1 MAQHSQ
7 SNNKRRTQDIYRQI
21 VDAEWRTSVT
31 TIRTDIYFFSNQFSK
46 LKSSSPRRFLAQ
58 HSVARLGDKTR
69 DHLQRKVLAQHKR
82 AREIRWKQTCYPGR
96 FFARQRKAKGF
107 LKGVSRKI
115 DDTYATRKNLNEIR
129 DLVLNVSEAYA
140 KTCRAKIVLKIV
152 GASML
157 HGITGIILKSNIV
170 ALKLVVVNRPVSPW

>member
-21 VDAEWRTSVT
+21 VDVEWRTSVT
-31 TIRTDIYFFSNQFSK
+31 TIRTDRYFFSNQFSK
-46 LKSSSPRRFLAQ
+46 LKSSSPRRFLTQ

-69 DHLQRKVLAQHKR
+69 DHLQ
-82 AREIRWKQTCYPGR
+82 
-96 FFARQRKAKGF
+96 
-107 LKGVSRKI
+107 
-115 DDTYATRKNLNEIR
+115 RKNLNEIR

-140 KTCRAKIVLKIV
+140 KTCSAKIVLKIV

-157 HGITGIILKSNIV
+157 HGIILKSNIV

>member
-31 TIRTDIYFFSNQFSK
+31 TIRTDRYFFSNQFSK
-46 LKSSSPRRFLAQ
+46 LKSSSPRRFLTQ

-69 DHLQRKVLAQHKR
+69 DHLQ
-82 AREIRWKQTCYPGR
+82 
-96 FFARQRKAKGF
+96 
-107 LKGVSRKI
+107 
-115 DDTYATRKNLNEIR
+115 RKNLNEIR

-140 KTCRAKIVLKIV
+140 KTCSAKIVLKIV

-157 HGITGIILKSNIV
+157 HGIILKSNIV

>member
-7 SNNKRRTQDIYRQI
+7 SNNKRRTQDICRQI

-31 TIRTDIYFFSNQFSK
+31 TIRTDRYFFSNQFSK

-58 HSVARLGDKTR
+58 QSVARLGDKTR
-69 DHLQRKVLAQHKR
+69 DHLQ
-82 AREIRWKQTCYPGR
+82 
-96 FFARQRKAKGF
+96 
-107 LKGVSRKI
+107 
-115 DDTYATRKNLNEIR
+115 RKNLNEIR

-140 KTCRAKIVLKIV
+140 KTCSAKIVLKIV

-157 HGITGIILKSNIV
+157 HGIILKSNIV